1 MSRLALVA
9 LGLAVFSGCT
19 VGAPPGFPSSG
30 DRWTV
35 PLVGPLEDGLLLVPA
50 LVNGKGPY
58 VFAIDP
64 DAHVS
69 IVDQEVVKETGARTG
84 EGPHLLDE
92 TDTQQPRFFAEI
104 LRWDLGS
111 LTVQGPKSAQI
122 VPPHTF
128 DAD

>member
-1 MSRLALVA
+1 MKRLALA
-9 LGLAVFSGCT
+9 LVLASLVGGCT
-19 VGAPPGFPSSG
+19 VGAPPGFSSG
-30 DRWTV
+30 DSWTV

-69 IVDQEVVKETGARTG
+69 IVDQDVVKETGARIG

-92 TDTQQPRFFAEI
+92 TDTQQPRYFAEI
-104 LRWDLGS
+104 MDWQLGT
-111 LTVQGPKSAQI
+111 LNIKGPK
-122 VPPHTF
+122 
-128 DAD
+128 